1 MSKSV
6 WIKIDFTKSS
16 VYKERLAEGKL
27 LVMLPALG
35 AAWGC
40 NGEGFKGRPMRL
52 TIGSQVKIN
61 KLKYIII

>member
-6 WIKIDFTKSS
+6 GIRIANTRVSI
-16 VYKERLAEGKL
+16 YKERLAEGKL

-40 NGEGFKGRPMRL
+40 KSP
-52 TIGSQVKIN
+52 
-61 KLKYIII
+61 

>member
-1 MSKSV
+1 MSKLV
-6 WIKIDFTKSS
+6 RIRMAKTKD
-16 VYKERLAEGKL
+16 YACQERLAEGKL
-27 LVMLPALG
+27 LFMLPALG